1 MRKISKLFSASRMQ
15 ILISTVGVL
24 ALLAFSSV
32 IVFEALKSTVVIND
46 NGEERRV
53 QTHVDTVEEL
63 LAEEGITVGEH
74 DELSHRLS
82 AEIESGMTI
91 DYKTAKEVIVNVNG
105 EKDTYYTTLDTIEDF
120 LLDHN
125 LKLSK
130 HDELS
135 HELSDQIE
143 EGMQIDIAKAFEV
156 PVVNGGTEKNYWATG
171 GTIKD
176 FLDDHD
182 ITYNENSHDKL
193 NVKLDDDIDEETKIK
208 IVRVEKEEKEVEET
222 VPFDVETREDDSL
235 EKGEEKVLTEGEEGL
250 VVKVFEMTHEDGELT
265 AEELIETE
273 VKKESQNKV
282 IAIGTKEKEEE
293 SEVAAVASQSSTEK
307 SKAESKSSSES
318 ESSDAEPSDG
328 KTITMTASAYT
339 ANCSGCSGHT
349 STGIDLNANPDQKVV
364 AVDPNVIPLGTKV
377 WVEGYGEAVAGDTG
391 GAIQGNRIDLHFPT
405 EEDALAFGQKTVTVK
420 ILD

>member
-63 LAEEGITVGEH
+63 LAEEEITVGEH

-91 DYKTAKEVIVNVNG
+91 VYKTAKEVIVNVNG

-125 LKLSK
+125 LKPSK

-156 PVVNGGTEKNYWATG
+156 PVVNGGTEKTYWATG
-171 GTIKD
+171 GTVKE
-176 FLDDHD
+176 FLNDHD
-182 ITYNENSHDKL
+182 ITYNEKNNDKL
-193 NVKLDDDIDEETKIK
+193 NVKLNDDIDEETKIK
-208 IVRVEKEEKEVEET
+208 IVRVEKEKKEVEET
-222 VPFDVETREDDSL
+222 VPFEVETREDDSL

-265 AEELIETE
+265 EEELIETE

-282 IAIGTKEKEEE
+282 VAVGTKEKEEE

-318 ESSDAEPSDG
+318 ESSDAEPSGG

-364 AVDPNVIPLGTKV
+364 AVDPNVISLGTKV